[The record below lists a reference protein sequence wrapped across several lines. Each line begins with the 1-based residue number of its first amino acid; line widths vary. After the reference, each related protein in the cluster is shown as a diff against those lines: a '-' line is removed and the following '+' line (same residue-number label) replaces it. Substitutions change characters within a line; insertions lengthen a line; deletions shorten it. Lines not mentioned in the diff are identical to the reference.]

1 MQADE
6 LTTILRSTGL
16 PVYYGRT
23 KELPKAPPYII
34 FTGAG
39 QNNLPADDTFYW
51 RYDTY
56 QVEYYYKL
64 KNSEN
69 EAAIED
75 ILLENGLRY
84 SKSEDVYIEDG
95 EMFVVYYNNVG

>member
-1 MQADE
+1 MRADE
-6 LTTILRSTGL
+6 IKTILGTTRL

-23 KELPKAPPYII
+23 KELPKVPPYII
-34 FTGAG
+34 FTGEG
-39 QNNLPADDTFYW
+39 QTTFPADDTFYW
-51 RYDTY
+51 RSDTW
-56 QVEYYYKL
+56 QIEYYYKL

-69 EAAIED
+69 EAELED
-75 ILLENGLRY
+75 TLLDNGLRY